1 MATPLPPI
9 RIFEMKHKPRLSILR
24 SLLFTYNIENLDD
37 HEIEIFIT
45 SKNVNDEKEL
55 SELFDELTK
64 PEFASYGYVERKW
77 HIDTID
83 YFLRTDESFESVFHN
98 FDTYFDD
105 EIINKRNFMKV
116 LLECLIKYNEE
127 IKERES
133 KNFNHDSQ
141 EK

>member
-9 RIFEMKHKPRLSILR
+9 RIFEMRHKPRLSILR

-37 HEIEIFIT
+37 HERENFIT
-45 SKNVNDEKEL
+45 SKNINDEKEL

-64 PEFASYGYVERKW
+64 PEFASYGYLERKW

-105 EIINKRNFMKV
+105 EIFDKRNFMKV
-116 LLECLIKYNEE
+116 LLDCLIKYNEE
-127 IKERES
+127 IKEHES
-133 KNFNHDSQ
+133 KNHNL
-141 EK
+141 

>member
-1 MATPLPPI
+1 MRHCANVPLPLI
-9 RIFEMKHKPRLSILR
+9 RNFDMKHKPRLSILR

-37 HEIEIFIT
+37 HERENFIT

-64 PEFASYGYVERKW
+64 PEFASYGYLERKW

-105 EIINKRNFMKV
+105 EIFDKRNFMKV
-116 LLECLIKYNEE
+116 LLDCLIKYNEE
-127 IKERES
+127 IKEHES
-133 KNFNHDSQ
+133 KNLNL
-141 EK
+141 